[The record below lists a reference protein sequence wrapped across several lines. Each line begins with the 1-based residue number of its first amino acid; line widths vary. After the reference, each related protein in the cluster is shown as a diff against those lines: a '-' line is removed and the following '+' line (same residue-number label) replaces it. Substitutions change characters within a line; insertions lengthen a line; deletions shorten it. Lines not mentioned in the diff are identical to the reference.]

1 MEQIGYL
8 IAGLVILG
16 FLAIIIWELFV
27 SGVKLV
33 LFAIGLAIVV
43 AIYEYIQ
50 ANIEIFQNIWGYAK
64 YLLVLLPFVVFAYL
78 WKRTRKRER
87 IEELIEEL
95 EGNNDFSPSGQ
106 KVN

>member
-8 IAGLVILG
+8 IAIIVILG
-16 FLAIIIWELFV
+16 ILAIIIWEYFILGLKFLLFV
-27 SGVKLV
+27 
-33 LFAIGLAIVV
+33 IGLAIVV

-64 YLLVLLPFVVFAYL
+64 YLLVLLPFVFFSYL

-87 IEELIEEL
+87 IEELIEDL

>member
-8 IAGLVILG
+8 IAIIVILG
-16 FLAIIIWELFV
+16 VLAVIIWEYFILGLKFLLFV
-27 SGVKLV
+27 
-33 LFAIGLAIVV
+33 IGLAIVV

-64 YLLVLLPFVVFAYL
+64 YLLVVLPFVFFAYL
-78 WKRTRKRER
+78 WKRTREKER

-95 EGNNDFSPSGQ
+95 EENNDFSPSGQ